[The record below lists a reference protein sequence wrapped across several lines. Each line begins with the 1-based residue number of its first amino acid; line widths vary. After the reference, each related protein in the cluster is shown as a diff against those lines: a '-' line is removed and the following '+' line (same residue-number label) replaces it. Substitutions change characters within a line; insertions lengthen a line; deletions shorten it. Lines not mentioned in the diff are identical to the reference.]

1 MLYRFCI
8 AVVLSLL
15 AGCLSASGA
24 ATCRYDGGLLGTCHV
39 PEGAMET
46 SRGKGDGWSVAG
58 IAGWMCRENRLVKT
72 GSPVAKDNDVAVERE
87 TGYSV
92 AEKKIAAEKLEEEAD
107 SVERKDSVAVMVGD
121 TLDEVMVT
129 ADRIR
134 EVVPAQRLHGEELRA
149 LSSNSIA
156 DALRYFSG
164 VQVKDYGGI
173 GGLKTVNVRS
183 LGSQHVGVFYDGI
196 QISNAQNGTVDLG
209 KFSMDNMELISVY
222 NGQKSDI
229 FQSARDYASAA
240 ALYMV
245 SRRPVFTGGHDYN
258 LNFKVRGG
266 SFDLIDLSALWEQ
279 RIGKWLSTS
288 ANVEFL
294 NTSGR
299 YKFRYQKD
307 GGYDTTE
314 VRRNGDVMFVRAEA
328 ALFGEM
334 PRTEFMLK
342 GYFYWS
348 ERGYPGAAVKKDYGI
363 SLLNEDRQKDR
374 NIFVQSSLTHKAT
387 DFYSFK
393 VQAKYAND
401 YMNYVMPPESTVQP
415 MDNHYWQQEVYLT
428 TAHLFDI
435 TSWWNAN
442 IACDLQWNT
451 LDADGTEMFN
461 TNFVQPRRLTVLSA
475 AATSVETDFGLKA
488 QASLLYTYVHDVSAR
503 GMATAGDKNKWT
515 PTVIVAY
522 RPWKKAGL
530 EIRAFYKRI
539 FRMPTFNDLYYVQLG
554 NRNLKPE
561 YTTQYN
567 VGLTYNKQFPKS
579 WLTALSASV
588 DAYYNTVQD
597 KIIAT
602 PTSNQLVWTMVNLGY
617 VEIRGVDVALA
628 PSARFGPVDV
638 SVRLNY
644 TYQKAQDFT
653 DTKKGEG
660 YEGVISTYGDQIPY
674 VPLHSG
680 SAVVSI
686 VYGKWD
692 FHYSFVYTGERYMLG
707 GNIPVNYIQPW
718 YTSDI
723 SLSRLFIIRN
733 TELKVTADINNIFNQ
748 QYEVVKWYPM
758 PGTNFKITLS
768 LTI

>member
-1 MLYRFCI
+1 MCRYGMGKSRELENYLAMNYKKAGTVLPIIMLM
-8 AVVLSLL
+8 LSLT
-15 AGCLSASGA
+15 A
-24 ATCRYDGGLLGTCHV
+24 ALRAQDGI
-39 PEGAMET
+39 PET
-46 SRGKGDGWSVAG
+46 
-58 IAGWMCRENRLVKT
+58 
-72 GSPVAKDNDVAVERE
+72 PV
-87 TGYSV
+87 
-92 AEKKIAAEKLEEEAD
+92 
-107 SVERKDSVAVMVGD
+107 D
-121 TLDEVMVT
+121 TLGEVVVT
-129 ADRIR
+129 AERIR
-134 EVVPAQRLHGEELRA
+134 EIVPAQRLSGQQLQR

-164 VQVKDYGGI
+164 VQIKDYGGI

-209 KFSMDNMELISVY
+209 KFSMDNMEVLSVY

-245 SRRPVFTGGHDYN
+245 SRRPKFSGDRGNN
-258 LNFKVRGG
+258 LNFKLRSG
-266 SFDLIDLSALWEQ
+266 SFDLIDLSGLWEH
-279 RIGKWLSTS
+279 RIGKYFSTS
-288 ANVEFL
+288 VNAEFL

-299 YKFRYQKD
+299 YKFRYQRD

-328 ALFGEM
+328 GLFGQM
-334 PRTEFMLK
+334 PRTDFMLK

-374 NIFVQSSLTHKAT
+374 NIFVQTALTHKAA
-387 DFYSFK
+387 DFYSLK

-401 YMNYVMPPESTVQP
+401 YMNYIMPPHSTVQP
-415 MDNHYWQQEVYLT
+415 MDNHYWQQELYLT
-428 TAHLFDI
+428 TSHLFSAGRI
-435 TSWWNAN
+435 WSAN
-442 IACDLQWNT
+442 LSCDLQWNS

-461 TNFVQPRRLTVLSA
+461 ANFIQPRRLTVLSA
-475 AATSVETDFGLKA
+475 AATSVNFDFGLSA
-488 QASLLYTYVHDVSAR
+488 QASLLYTYVHDMSKR
-503 GMATAGDKNKWT
+503 DMETAGDKNEWT
-515 PTVIVAY
+515 PTVIVSY
-522 RPWKKAGL
+522 TPWKRVGL
-530 EIRAFYKRI
+530 SFRAFYKKI

-554 NRNLKPE
+554 NRNLRPE

-567 VGLTYNKQFPKS
+567 VGAAYHKAFYS
-579 WLTALSASV
+579 WFAGLQASV
-588 DAYYNTVQD
+588 DVYYNTVKD

-617 VEIRGVDVALA
+617 VEIRGMDVVLT
-628 PSARFGPVDV
+628 PSFRFGPVDI
-638 SVRLNY
+638 SARLNY

-653 DTKKGEG
+653 DTKKDEG

-680 SAVVSI
+680 SAVLSVS
-686 VYGKWD
+686 YRTWD

-707 GNIPVNYIQPW
+707 GNVPVNYIQPW
-718 YTSDI
+718 YTSD
-723 SLSRLFIIRN
+723 LSVSKVFHIKKMDIG
-733 TELKVTADINNIFNQ
+733 VTAEVNNIFNQ

-758 PGTNFKITLS
+758 PGTNFRITLS
-768 LTI
+768 LAI

>member
-1 MLYRFCI
+1 MLYKKGVAI
-8 AVVLSLL
+8 PLILILL
-15 AGCLSASGA
+15 FQ
-24 ATCRYDGGLLGTCHV
+24 
-39 PEGAMET
+39 
-46 SRGKGDGWSVAG
+46 G
-58 IAGWMCRENRLVKT
+58 IAL
-72 GSPVAKDNDVAVERE
+72 AQD
-87 TGYSV
+87 
-92 AEKKIAAEKLEEEAD
+92 D
-107 SVERKDSVAVMVGD
+107 SVMVPGD
-121 TLDEVMVT
+121 TLN
-129 ADRIR
+129 
-134 EVVPAQRLHGEELRA
+134 EVVITARRIQEIVPSQKLQGKELER

-209 KFSMDNMELISVY
+209 KFSMDNMEILSVY

-245 SRRPVFTGGHDYN
+245 SRRPKFTDSSKN
-258 LNFKVRGG
+258 NFNFKVRSG
-266 SFDLIDLSALWEQ
+266 SFDLIDASALWEH
-279 RIGKWLSTS
+279 RIGKYISTS
-288 ANVEFL
+288 ANAEFL
-294 NTSGR
+294 NTSGK
-299 YKFRYQKD
+299 YKFRYSRD

-328 ALFGEM
+328 GLFGET
-334 PRTEFMLK
+334 PTTSFMLK

-374 NIFVQSSLTHKAT
+374 NIFVQSAVTHRAT
-387 DFYSFK
+387 DFYSFRI
-393 VQAKYAND
+393 QAKYSND
-401 YMNYVMPPESTVQP
+401 YMNYIMPPYSTVQP
-415 MDNHYWQQEVYLT
+415 MNNHYWQQEAYLT
-428 TAHLFDI
+428 SSHLFSI
-435 TSWWNAN
+435 CRQVSAN
-442 IACDLQWNT
+442 LSCDLQWNS

-461 TNFVQPRRLTVLSA
+461 ANFIQPRRLTVLSA
-475 AATSVETDFGLKA
+475 AAVSASLDFGLSA
-488 QASLLYTYVHDVSAR
+488 QASILYTYVHDISKR
-503 GMATAGDKNKWT
+503 GMQTAGDKNEWT
-515 PTVIVAY
+515 PTVILSY
-522 RPWKKAGL
+522 RPWKNIGL
-530 EIRAFYKRI
+530 DFRAFYKRI

-567 VGLTYNKQFPKS
+567 IGAAYGKFYRNS
-579 WLTALSASV
+579 WFTGLSASV
-588 DAYYNTVQD
+588 DVYYNTVKD

-617 VEIRGVDVALA
+617 VEIRGMDISFT
-628 PSARFGPVDV
+628 PSFRFGPVDI
-638 SVRLNY
+638 SARINY

-653 DTKKGEG
+653 ETRKDEG
-660 YEGVISTYGDQIPY
+660 FEGVISTYGDQIPY

-680 SAVVSI
+680 SAVLSVN
-686 VYGKWD
+686 YRKWNLN
-692 FHYSFVYTGERYMLG
+692 YSFVYTGERYMLG
-707 GNIPVNYIQPW
+707 GNVPVNYIQPW

-723 SLSRLFIIRN
+723 SVSRFFSIKD
-733 TELKVTADINNIFNQ
+733 TELGVTAEVNNIFNQ